1 MQWPSGANPETR
13 SGKMSYDKPWKGY
26 EEQLELLMNRGME
39 VDDRGRP
46 GLVKACGLLSP
57 KWLLV
62 PAPYP

>member
-1 MQWPSGANPETR
+1 
-13 SGKMSYDKPWKGY
+13 MSYDKPWKGY